1 MPYKLGF
8 VFAILFAAFCTCQE
22 IKPDTA
28 QTGPAQTAAA
38 QTSAIPP
45 IAAISGTVLQSDP
58 RIPLKNAQVAATRAA
73 RPQEAEEVEDG
84 SAPDRK
90 FSTKT
95 DEKGHFQ
102 FTDLLPGTYYV
113 RASHVGMVMKSA
125 HAREGMLVTLEAG
138 KPQTLNLVMLPGA
151 VITGRILNEDGEPM
165 QHVEV
170 GAMHYIYTIR
180 GRTLAPTG
188 STAETDDKG
197 EYRLF
202 GLQPGSYL
210 IAADPGRMAYAEGTG
225 VAALTSGR
233 ATALQYF
240 FPLALISVVIWAS
253 SRSIISV
260 RARRARSVLP
270 CSMAFHKSLSA
281 APTPN
286 TSLLRARRIWPLV
299 ISVRLPR

>member
-1 MPYKLGF
+1 MRYKLGF
-8 VFAILFAAFCTCQE
+8 IFAIFFAAFCTCQE
-22 IKPDTA
+22 NKPAAA
-28 QTGPAQTAAA
+28 QTGPAQTVTT
-38 QTSAIPP
+38 QSAVE
-45 IAAISGTVLQSDP
+45 ISGTVLQSDMQS
-58 RIPLKNAQVAATRAA
+58 PLKNVQVSATRGA
-73 RPQEAEEVEDG
+73 RPEASDESEDG
-84 SAPDRK
+84 SAADRK

-95 DEKGHFQ
+95 DEKGHFE
-102 FTDLLPGTYYV
+102 FADLLPGTYYV
-113 RASHVGMVMKSA
+113 RASHVGMVMKSPLG
-125 HAREGMLVTLEAG
+125 REGMLVTLEAG

-151 VITGRILNEDGEPM
+151 VITGCVLNEDGEPM

-170 GAMHYIYTIR
+170 GALRYIYTIR

-188 STAETDDKG
+188 SNAETDDKG

>member
-1 MPYKLGF
+1 MRYKLGF
-8 VFAILFAAFCTCQE
+8 IFAIFFAAFCTCQE
-22 IKPDTA
+22 IKPAAA
-28 QTGPAQTAAA
+28 QTGPAQTVTT
-38 QTSAIPP
+38 QSAVE
-45 IAAISGTVLQSDP
+45 ISGTVLQSDMQS
-58 RIPLKNAQVAATRAA
+58 PLKNVQVSATRGA
-73 RPQEAEEVEDG
+73 RPEASDESEDG
-84 SAPDRK
+84 SAADRK

-95 DEKGHFQ
+95 DEKGHFE
-102 FTDLLPGTYYV
+102 FADLLPGTYYV
-113 RASHVGMVMKSA
+113 RASHVGMVMKSPLG
-125 HAREGMLVTLEAG
+125 REGMLVTLEAG

-151 VITGRILNEDGEPM
+151 VITGCVLNEDGEPM

-170 GAMHYIYTIR
+170 GALRYIYTIR
-180 GRTLAPTG
+180 GRTLAHTG
-188 STAETDDKG
+188 SNAETDDKG